1 MVYNLVSVFSVTVFR
16 NAITLLEMMSMVL
29 KETILIIEDK
39 QTFRDILRDALQ
51 EEYNVIE
58 AENRKQASKAIKDN
72 LYSLSLIMLDDS
84 MKGVNCFD
92 VISTLQSYSDT
103 AAIPIFLITNDNSYA
118 TEQKVSEHGAVGMA
132 HMPIK
137 PELLRSKVQSIL
149 KFRDVS
155 FRVSAAKHD
164 RLTGIFSKEY

>member
-72 LYSLSLIMLDDS
+72 LYSLSQNQ
-84 MKGVNCFD
+84 G
-92 VISTLQSYSDT
+92 LQ
-103 AAIPIFLITNDNSYA
+103 
-118 TEQKVSEHGAVGMA
+118 
-132 HMPIK
+132 
-137 PELLRSKVQSIL
+137 
-149 KFRDVS
+149 
-155 FRVSAAKHD
+155 
-164 RLTGIFSKEY
+164 

>member
-72 LYSLSLIMLDDS
+72 L
-84 MKGVNCFD
+84 
-92 VISTLQSYSDT
+92 
-103 AAIPIFLITNDNSYA
+103 
-118 TEQKVSEHGAVGMA
+118 
-132 HMPIK
+132 
-137 PELLRSKVQSIL
+137 
-149 KFRDVS
+149 
-155 FRVSAAKHD
+155 
-164 RLTGIFSKEY
+164 